1 MHLKYQCVQSSVK
14 RRENEVTHAMGIKSN
29 TALSPILLEMDFI
42 YSLSKSVLPSHITTN
57 ANRLENTYCGLI
69 KYGFGL
75 QKS

>member
-14 RRENEVTHAMGIKSN
+14 RRENEVTRVIGIKSN
-29 TALSPILLEMDFI
+29 TALSPTLSKMDFI
-42 YSLSKSVLPSHITTN
+42 YNLSKSVLLSHITSN
-57 ANRLENTYCGLI
+57 ANRLENTYCRLI